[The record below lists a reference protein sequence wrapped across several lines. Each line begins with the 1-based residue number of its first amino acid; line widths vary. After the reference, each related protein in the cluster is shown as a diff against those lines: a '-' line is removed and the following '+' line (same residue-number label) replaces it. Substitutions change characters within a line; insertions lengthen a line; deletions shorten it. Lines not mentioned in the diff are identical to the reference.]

1 MRHLPFLKSNNL
13 PTKNSIFFTLILL
26 VSLLSS
32 SYVKAAGSSEFSL
45 DNLALYDL
53 SASLETRLYET
64 IKLDEYGLN
73 RDALIYAV
81 QGYEKLVA
89 EGMVSNARYL
99 TVIDFSQPIFNKRFY
114 LLDVENMELVVNTFV
129 MHGKNSGDEMADN
142 FSNKIN
148 SNQSSLGFYV
158 TKNPYYGS
166 RGYSLRLEGLEP
178 EFNSNAAARGVVLH
192 GSDYINEERALNRN
206 IERSLGCPAIPQ
218 AWNPDVINCLKE
230 GSVMFIYFPSEEYL
244 EHSEILKQQI

>member
-1 MRHLPFLKSNNL
+1 MRHLPLLKSNNL
-13 PTKNSIFFTLILL
+13 STKNSIIFTICLL

-32 SYVKAAGSSEFSL
+32 SFVKASGSSEFSL

-89 EGMVSNARYL
+89 EGMVANTRYL

-114 LLDVENMELVVNTFV
+114 FL
-129 MHGKNSGDEMADN
+129 
-142 FSNKIN
+142 
-148 SNQSSLGFYV
+148 FY
-158 TKNPYYGS
+158 
-166 RGYSLRLEGLEP
+166 
-178 EFNSNAAARGVVLH
+178 
-192 GSDYINEERALNRN
+192 I
-206 IERSLGCPAIPQ
+206 IRSFMKFHTL
-218 AWNPDVINCLKE
+218 
-230 GSVMFIYFPSEEYL
+230 
-244 EHSEILKQQI
+244 